1 MAKLSKEPEP
11 QPSATE
17 FTPPGGGGRY
27 QLIDGVPEPLP
38 DTEPAVEQPT
48 GE

>member
-1 MAKLSKEPEP
+1 MAKAKETPAEP
-11 QPSATE
+11 AS

-27 QLIDGVPEPLP
+27 QLIDGVPEPLI
-38 DTEPAVEQPT
+38 DAEPTNEQPT

>member
-1 MAKLSKEPEP
+1 MAKKQE
-11 QPSATE
+11 QPADPAE

-27 QLIDGVPEPLP
+27 QLIDGMPVPV
-38 DTEPAVEQPT
+38 TEPEQTTEQPT